1 MQPLHTIMSSIC
13 SINSRCAK
21 LISIA
26 GGGLRG
32 LNCAIF
38 LLENKYEVKIYETRQ
53 EIGNPI
59 RSPGII
65 KNLDPNM
72 ISACNAKSNDFGW
85 GLRREWLEKMYAE
98 KVVDLGGEIILKTEA
113 PSDAIDCRG
122 GKSPAPG
129 WPSNNPKDKSLTVWR
144 GGITI
149 RNNVPKI
156 FELNTMTE
164 DKFCFEH
171 SDGLVECW
179 IRGELPTPTQG
190 WLEIIQGEHPIN
202 ANEIWADNSL
212 LEGVMIA
219 KKTIQSLQEG
229 N

>member
-1 MQPLHTIMSSIC
+1 MSSIC
-13 SINSRCAK
+13 TINRGCAK

-32 LNCAIF
+32 LNCAIT
-38 LLENKYEVKIYETRQ
+38 LLEEGYNVTVYETRQ

-65 KNLDPNM
+65 KHLDSNL
-72 ISACNAKSNDFGW
+72 ILICNAKSNDFGW
-85 GLRREWLEKMYAE
+85 CLRREWLEKKYAE
-98 KVVDLGGEIILKTEA
+98 RVIDLGGEIILKSEA
-113 PSDAIDCRG
+113 PPDAIDCRG
-122 GKSPAPG
+122 GKAPAPG
-129 WPSNNPKDKSLTVWR
+129 WPSTNPIDESLITWN

-149 RNNVPKI
+149 ENNIPDV
-156 FELNTMTE
+156 FELNTLE
-164 DKFCFEH
+164 DDKFCFEH
-171 SDGLVECW
+171 SDGLIECW
-179 IRGELPTPTQG
+179 IRGKLPNPPQG

-202 ANEIWADNSL
+202 ANDIWADNSL